1 MDYKYIEQLLER
13 YWACETSL
21 EEETIL
27 RTFFSQENIPAD
39 LLRYRDLFAYEQT
52 EQTACRLGDDFDERI
67 LRQTEGQVLVKA
79 RRIRMTRRLMPLF
92 KAAAMV
98 AVVLTLGNVSQH
110 LFNGGAPADAPGTA
124 EIRMP
129 VEGSSVAMKDSVKVD
144 TMKKAMQSPVI
155 IK

>member
-13 YWACETSL
+13 YWTCETSL

-27 RTFFSQENIPAD
+27 RTFFSQENIPAE
-39 LLRYRDLFAYEQT
+39 LLRYKDLFVYEQMEKT
-52 EQTACRLGDDFDERI
+52 DCLLGKDFDERI
-67 LRQTEGQVLVKA
+67 LEQTEGQVRVKA
-79 RRIRMTRRLMPLF
+79 KTVRMTTRLMPLF

-98 AVVLTLGNVSQH
+98 ALVLTLGNASQH
-110 LFNGGAPADAPGTA
+110 LFNDGTATDAPGTA

-129 VEGSSVAMKDSVKVD
+129 VSGSSVAMKDSVKVD
-144 TMKKAMQSPVI
+144 TMKKAMQSVVI